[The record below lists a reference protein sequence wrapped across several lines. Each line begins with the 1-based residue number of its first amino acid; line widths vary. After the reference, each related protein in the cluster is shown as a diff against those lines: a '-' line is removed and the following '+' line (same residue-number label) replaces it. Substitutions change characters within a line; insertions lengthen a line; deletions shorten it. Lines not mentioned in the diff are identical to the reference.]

1 METPVQ
7 GEGRCKESWEQQ
19 GSNQSPSLSRLDK
32 HCEDIFLI
40 LVLRSRQVL
49 PSGFAIAVSCVLWD
63 IRGFLQCCLAAE
75 AADLTAD
82 FCVIGAFSPPVQRW
96 VFPFCGVTPLS

>member
-1 METPVQ
+1 MEAPVQ
-7 GEGRCKESWEQQ
+7 GEGRCKENWEQQ

-32 HCEDIFLI
+32 HCEVIFLI

-49 PSGFAIAVSCVLWD
+49 PSGFAIAGSCVLWD
-63 IRGFLQCCLAAE
+63 IWGFLQCCLAAE

-82 FCVIGAFSPPVQRW
+82 FCEIGAFFPQFSDGF
-96 VFPFCGVTPLS
+96 FPFVV